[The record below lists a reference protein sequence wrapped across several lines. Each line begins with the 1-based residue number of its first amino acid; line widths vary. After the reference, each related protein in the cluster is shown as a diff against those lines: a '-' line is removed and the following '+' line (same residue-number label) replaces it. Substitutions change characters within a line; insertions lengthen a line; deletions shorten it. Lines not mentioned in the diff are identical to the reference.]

1 LFVARSSCKQ
11 GEGVL
16 TFIAM
21 LVDDL
26 RPLVESEPPLE
37 WDRLGQHLPC
47 EWIERA
53 VQASGSASIRRRRL
67 PAQQVVWL
75 VIALALYR
83 HQSISEVVDELELA
97 LPTPQASFVSKS
109 AIAQARQR
117 TGAAPLA
124 WLFHESARNWVA
136 QDQAKY
142 LFKGFTLFA
151 MDGTTLQTADSAANR
166 KHFGASA
173 AAHDRVGS
181 YPQLRAVT
189 LTAIATRLV
198 CDASFGPYDT
208 NEMIWARELIPRVPE
223 NSITVFDK
231 GFLSAQLLCN
241 LVSGGEKNR
250 HFIIPAKSNTRWE
263 VLSGHAG
270 DQMVRMRVSPQARTK
285 CPQLP
290 QFWDAR
296 AVLAVDARGRQ
307 RILLTSLTDRR
318 RFKAADVVACYERRW
333 QIETSYHELK
343 QSMLGM
349 ELTLRSHTVR
359 GVYQELWGALIAYN
373 LIRLE
378 IAKAALAAGHAPND
392 LSFIRAFHIIQY
404 EMTWAA
410 VTRSYGKLPSLLT
423 RLRERLKQLPNE
435 KRPGRTCTRA
445 VKSRPSRYTVRFLK
459 RDLN

>member
-1 LFVARSSCKQ
+1 
-11 GEGVL
+11 
-16 TFIAM
+16 M
-21 LVDDL
+21 
-26 RPLVESEPPLE
+26 
-37 WDRLGQHLPC
+37 GQHLPY
-47 EWIERA
+47 EWIECA

-83 HQSISEVVDELELA
+83 HQSISEVVDELDLA

-109 AIAQARQR
+109 AIGQARQR
-117 TGAAPLA
+117 TDAAPLA

-142 LFKGFTLFA
+142 LFKGFALFA

-173 AAHDRVGS
+173 ATHDRVGS

-189 LTAIATRLV
+189 LTTIATRLV
-198 CDASFGPYDT
+198 RDASFGPYDI
-208 NEMIWARELIPRVPE
+208 NEMIWARELIPRVPD

-241 LVSGGEKNR
+241 LVSGGENR

-263 VLSGHAG
+263 VVRGHDG
-270 DQMVRMRVSPQARTK
+270 DQIVRMRVSPQARTK

-290 QFWDAR
+290 EFWEAR
-296 AVLAVDARGRQ
+296 AVLAVDIRGRQ

-318 RFKAADVVACYERRW
+318 RFKAADIVACYERRW

-349 ELTLRSHTVR
+349 ELTLRSQTVQ
-359 GVYQELWGALIAYN
+359 GVYQELWGALVAYN

-378 IAKAALAAGHAPND
+378 IAKAALDAGHAPED

-410 VTRSYGKLPSLLT
+410 VTRSYGKLPMLLT
-423 RLRERLKQLPNE
+423 RLRERLKQLRNE
-435 KRPGRTCTRA
+435 KRPGRTCARA
-445 VKSRPSRYTVRFLK
+445 VKSRPFRYTVRFLK

>member
-1 LFVARSSCKQ
+1 
-11 GEGVL
+11 VL

-26 RPLVESEPPLE
+26 RPLVESQPPLE
-37 WDRLGQHLPC
+37 WDRLGQHLPYD
-47 EWIERA
+47 WIECA
-53 VQASGSASIRRRRL
+53 VQASGSASVRRRRL

-83 HQSISEVVDELELA
+83 HQSISEVVDELDLA
-97 LPTPQASFVSKS
+97 LPTLHASFVSKS
-109 AIAQARQR
+109 AITQARQR

-142 LFKGFTLFA
+142 LFKGFALFA
-151 MDGTTLQTADSAANR
+151 MDGTTLQTADSVANR

-173 AAHDRVGS
+173 ATHDRVGS

-189 LTAIATRLV
+189 LTALATRLV
-198 CDASFGPYDT
+198 RDASFGPYDT
-208 NEMIWARELIPRVPE
+208 SEMIRARELIQRVP
-223 NSITVFDK
+223 NSSITVFDK

-241 LVSGGEKNR
+241 LVSGGENR

-263 VLSGHAG
+263 VVSGREG
-270 DQMVRMRVSPQARTK
+270 DQLVRMRVSPQARTK

-290 QFWDAR
+290 EFWQAR

-318 RFKAADVVACYERRW
+318 RFKAADIVACYERRW

-349 ELTLRSHTVR
+349 ELTLRSHTVQ

-378 IAKAALAAGHAPND
+378 IAQAALDAGHAPND

-410 VTRSYGKLPSLLT
+410 VTRSDGKLPMLLT

-435 KRPGRTCTRA
+435 KRPGRNCARA
-445 VKSRPSRYTVRFLK
+445 VKSRPFRYTVRFLK
-459 RDLN
+459 KDLN

>member
-1 LFVARSSCKQ
+1 
-11 GEGVL
+11 
-16 TFIAM
+16 M

-26 RPLVESEPPLE
+26 RPLVESQPPLE
-37 WDRLGQHLPC
+37 WDRLGQHLPY

-53 VQASGSASIRRRRL
+53 IQASGSASIRRRRL

-83 HQSISEVVDELELA
+83 HQSISEVVDELDLA
-97 LPTPQASFVSKS
+97 LPTPHASFVSKS
-109 AIAQARQR
+109 AVAQARQR

-124 WLFHESARNWVA
+124 WLFHESARNWRA

-166 KHFGASA
+166 KYFGASA
-173 AAHDRVGS
+173 ASHDRVGS

-189 LTAIATRLV
+189 LSAIATRVV
-198 CDASFGPYDT
+198 CDVSFGPYDI
-208 NEMIWARELIPRVPE
+208 NEMIWARELIPRVPDH
-223 NSITVFDK
+223 SITVFDK

-241 LVSGGEKNR
+241 LVSGGESR

-263 VLSGHAG
+263 VLGGHNG
-270 DQMVRMRVSPQARTK
+270 DQIVRMRVSQQARAK

-290 QFWDAR
+290 EFWEAR
-296 AVLAVDARGRQ
+296 AVLAIDLHGRQ
-307 RILLTSLTDRR
+307 RVLLSSLTDRR
-318 RFKAADVVACYERRW
+318 RFKAADIVSCYERRW

-349 ELTLRSHTVR
+349 ALTLRSRTVQ
-359 GVYQELWGALIAYN
+359 GVQQELWGALIAYN
-373 LIRLE
+373 LIRVE
-378 IAKAALAAGHAPND
+378 IARAALEAGCAPED
-392 LSFIRAFHIIQY
+392 LSFIRTFHIFQY
-404 EMTWAA
+404 EMAWAA
-410 VTRSYGKLPSLLT
+410 VTRSYGKLPMLLT

-435 KRPGRTCTRA
+435 KRPGRSCARA
-445 VKSRPSRYTVRFLK
+445 VKSRPFRYTIRFLK

>member
-1 LFVARSSCKQ
+1 
-11 GEGVL
+11 VL

-26 RPLVESEPPLE
+26 RPLVESQPLLE
-37 WDRLGQHLPC
+37 WDRLGQHLPY

-53 VQASGSASIRRRRL
+53 VQASGSASVRRRRL

-83 HQSISEVVDELELA
+83 HQSISEVVDELDLA

-117 TGAAPLA
+117 AGAAPLA
-124 WLFHESARNWVA
+124 WLFHESARNWVV

-142 LFKGFTLFA
+142 LFKGFALFA
-151 MDGTTLQTADSAANR
+151 MDGTTLQTADSVANR

-173 AAHDRVGS
+173 AIHDRVGS

-189 LTAIATRLV
+189 LTAVATRLV
-198 CDASFGPYDT
+198 RDASFGPYET
-208 NEMIWARELIPRVPE
+208 NEMIRARELIPRVP
-223 NSITVFDK
+223 NGSITVFDK

-241 LVSGGEKNR
+241 LVSGGENR

-263 VLSGHAG
+263 VVSGREG
-270 DQMVRMRVSPQARTK
+270 DQLVRMRVSPQARTK

-290 QFWDAR
+290 EFWQAR
-296 AVLAVDARGRQ
+296 AVLAVDTRGRQ
-307 RILLTSLTDRR
+307 RILLTSLTDRG
-318 RFKAADVVACYERRW
+318 RFKPADIVACYERRW

-349 ELTLRSHTVR
+349 ELTLRSQTVQ

-378 IAKAALAAGHAPND
+378 IAKAALDAGHEPND

-410 VTRSYGKLPSLLT
+410 VTRSYGKLPMLLT

-435 KRPGRTCTRA
+435 KRPGRSCARA
-445 VKSRPSRYTVRFLK
+445 VKSKPFRYTVRYLK
-459 RDLN
+459 KDLN